1 MPWKRI
7 FITGLLILFWGSSVN
22 ANGIFNKPKYNPITK
37 SYFELY
43 SPDASDP
50 KKNRVA
56 LSGGIGWK
64 KANVLASRRTYRGVR
79 GRLAVVDTPETHN
92 FLRENFRPKL
102 AAWIGLRYWC
112 NFNKLQWVTGKFH
125 KRGKFHKW
133 GPVWNHS
140 AKSPHD
146 DPSHKAYCERQ
157 DNKHYFGV
165 HYWGTQYGFFWNAN
179 GRYKEFNALFIE
191 YPTGKK

>member
-1 MPWKRI
+1 MGRYDMPWKRL
-7 FITGLLILFWGSSVN
+7 FITGLLIFLWGSSVN
-22 ANGIFNKPKYNPITK
+22 ANGVFNKPKYNPATK

-50 KKNRVA
+50 TKNRVS
-56 LSGGIGWK
+56 LSGPIGWT
-64 KANVLASRRTYRGVR
+64 KANVLAARRSYNGVR
-79 GRLAVVDTPETHN
+79 GRLAVVDSLQTHN
-92 FLRENFRPKL
+92 LLRENFRPQL

-125 KRGKFHKW
+125 RW

-140 AKSPHD
+140 AKTPKD
-146 DPSHKAYCERQ
+146 DPNQKSYCERRN
-157 DNKHYFGV
+157 NKHYFPV

-179 GRYKEFNALFIE
+179 GRHKEFNALFIE